1 MRKKALIV
9 TVISVLAVIA
19 CAVTLF
25 ACKHTEYTVT
35 FELGGGEMQVQSLTV
50 EKGEAVDL
58 SAYTPTR
65 QGYVFTGWTD
75 ENGNAVTLT
84 VVNSDVT
91 FTAGWQAAQ
100 NTVTYYVNGEEYL
113 VTSALTGETVTLASY
128 DSKEA
133 GEFFGW
139 FTDVEMTSLA
149 GTAVVVAPAGTVLY
163 GAFIDGGYFT
173 DTFDYS
179 ILSGEVRINGLKD
192 ASVESVFIPSAY
204 GNCSVRVDAE
214 SFRNITSLKT
224 VYLGETVTIDGG
236 AFAGSGVDE
245 VVCMGEN
252 YRVSNGALYYE
263 HELVFVLADTGGDYE
278 VFEGTTAI
286 RAYAFAGNKKL
297 TGVTLPASL
306 TKVENRI
313 FADCNDTLKVVLRAN
328 VNSGFFTEWNCK
340 GYTGTETYLYTFADV
355 AEENGYIYTI
365 RDGKA
370 YIFLYEGSESNIT
383 LPQTL
388 GGYPVCGVDKRAF
401 MGTGIVSVIL
411 HVGIESVG
419 IEAFANCANLIS
431 VVFEGADTEIG
442 DLSFADCVSLSSVT
456 LPSSLTVIPEGTFE
470 GCLSLAEI
478 NLPNTLQTIRSYAFM
493 YTAIKDITIPS
504 GVTTIEYGAFENTL
518 GEDPNLPITFR
529 VAAGAQFDWYGIVG
543 NDYNYTIVYI

>member
-25 ACKHTEYTVT
+25 ACKPTEYTVT

-65 QGYVFTGWTD
+65 LGYVFTGWTD
-75 ENGNAVTLT
+75 ESGNAVTLT
-84 VVNSDVT
+84 VVNSDAT

-113 VTSALTGETVTLASY
+113 ITSALTGETVTLASY

-139 FTDVEMTSLA
+139 FTDGEMTSLA

-163 GAFIDGGYFT
+163 GAFIDGSYFT

-204 GNCSVRVDAE
+204 GNYSVRVDAE
-214 SFRNITSLKT
+214 AFRNITSLKT

-313 FADCNDTLKVVLRAN
+313 FADCDDELKVVLRAN

-340 GYTGTETYLYTFADV
+340 GYTGEETYSYTFAD
-355 AEENGYIYTI
+355 AAKENGYTYTVS
-365 RDGKA
+365 DGKA
-370 YIFLYEGSESNIT
+370 YIFEYEGSGGDIVV
-383 LPQTL
+383 PRTL
-388 GGYPVCGVDKRAF
+388 GGYPVCGIGGRAF
-401 MGTGIVSVIL
+401 AGTDIKSVTVHSGIEYAANEAFASCQSLVSVEFEGEATTLGAGIFAGCSALKSVIL
-411 HVGIESVG
+411 PSALASIPSDAFTGCSSLDNIILPDTLEI
-419 IEAFANCANLIS
+419 IEA
-431 VVFEGADTEIG
+431 
-442 DLSFADCVSLSSVT
+442 
-456 LPSSLTVIPEGTFE
+456 
-470 GCLSLAEI
+470 
-478 NLPNTLQTIRSYAFM
+478 YAF
-493 YTAIKDITIPS
+493 YETAIKEITIPAS
-504 GVTTIEYGAFENTL
+504 VISIEEGAL
-518 GEDPNLPITFR
+518 GGTVPPETPVVISVYDDK
-529 VAAGAQFDWYGIVG
+529 GFDWYNIAGG
-543 NDYNYTIVYI
+543 NFELRYI

>member
-25 ACKHTEYTVT
+25 ACKPTEYTVT

-75 ENGNAVTLT
+75 ESGNAVTLT

-128 DSKEA
+128 DSEGT

-139 FTDVEMTSLA
+139 FTDGEMTSLA

-163 GAFIDGGYFT
+163 GAFMGGDYFT
-173 DTFDYS
+173 GTFDYS

-204 GNCSVRVDAE
+204 GNYSVRADAE
-214 SFRNITSLKT
+214 AFRNITSLKT
-224 VYLGETVTIDGG
+224 VYLGETVSIDGG

-263 HELVFVLADTGGDYE
+263 HELVFVLADTGGDYD

-313 FADCNDTLKVVLRAN
+313 FADCADTLKVVLRAN

-340 GYTGTETYLYTFADV
+340 GYTGEETYSYTFAVDG
-355 AEENGYIYTI
+355 EENGYTYTVS
-365 RDGKA
+365 DGKA
-370 YIFLYEGSESNIT
+370 YIFEYEGSGGDIVV
-383 LPQTL
+383 PRTL
-388 GGYPVCGVDKRAF
+388 GGYPVCGIGGRAF
-401 MGTGIVSVIL
+401 AGTDIKSVTVHSGIEYAANEAFASCQSLVSVEFEGEATTLGAGIFAGCSALKSVIL
-411 HVGIESVG
+411 PSALASIPSDAFTGCSSLDNIILPDTLEI
-419 IEAFANCANLIS
+419 IEA
-431 VVFEGADTEIG
+431 
-442 DLSFADCVSLSSVT
+442 
-456 LPSSLTVIPEGTFE
+456 
-470 GCLSLAEI
+470 
-478 NLPNTLQTIRSYAFM
+478 YAF
-493 YTAIKDITIPS
+493 YETAIKEITIPAS
-504 GVTTIEYGAFENTL
+504 VISIEEGAL
-518 GEDPNLPITFR
+518 GGTVPPETPVVISVYDDK
-529 VAAGAQFDWYGIVG
+529 GFDWYNIVG
-543 NDYNYTIVYI
+543 GNFELRYI

>member
-25 ACKHTEYTVT
+25 ACKPTEYTVT

-128 DSKEA
+128 DSEGT

-139 FTDVEMTSLA
+139 FTDGEMTSLA

-163 GAFIDGGYFT
+163 GAFIDDSYFT

-204 GNCSVRVDAE
+204 ENYSVRVDAE
-214 SFRNITSLKT
+214 AFRNITSLKT

-263 HELVFVLADTGGDYE
+263 HELVFALADTGGDYE

-306 TKVENRI
+306 TTVGRRI
-313 FADCNDTLKVVLRAN
+313 FADCNDALKVVLRAN

-340 GYTGTETYLYTFADV
+340 GYTGEETYSYTFAVDG
-355 AEENGYIYTI
+355 EENGYTYTVS
-365 RDGKA
+365 DGKA
-370 YIFLYEGSESNIT
+370 YIFKYEGSGGDIVV
-383 LPQTL
+383 PRTL
-388 GGYPVCGVDKRAF
+388 GGYPVCGIGGRAF
-401 MGTGIVSVIL
+401 AGTDITSVTVHSGIEYAANEAFASCQSLESVEFEGEATTLGAGIFAGCSALKSVIL
-411 HVGIESVG
+411 PSALASIPSDAFTGCSSLDNIILPDTLEI
-419 IEAFANCANLIS
+419 IEA
-431 VVFEGADTEIG
+431 
-442 DLSFADCVSLSSVT
+442 
-456 LPSSLTVIPEGTFE
+456 
-470 GCLSLAEI
+470 
-478 NLPNTLQTIRSYAFM
+478 YAF
-493 YTAIKDITIPS
+493 YETAIKEITIPAS
-504 GVTTIEYGAFENTL
+504 VISIEEGAL
-518 GEDPNLPITFR
+518 GGTVPPETPVVISVYDDK
-529 VAAGAQFDWYGIVG
+529 GFDWYNIVG
-543 NDYNYTIVYI
+543 GNFELRYI

>member
-9 TVISVLAVIA
+9 TVISILAVIA
-19 CAVTLF
+19 CAITLF
-25 ACKHTEYTVT
+25 ACKPTEYTVT
-35 FELGGGEMQVQSLTV
+35 FELGGGEMQVHSLTV

-75 ENGNAVTLT
+75 ESGNAVTLT

-128 DSKEA
+128 DSEET

-139 FTDVEMTSLA
+139 FTDGEMTSLA

-163 GAFIDGGYFT
+163 GAFIDGGYFSV
-173 DTFDYS
+173 TFDYS

-204 GNCSVRVDAE
+204 ENYSVRVDAE

-263 HELVFVLADTGGDYE
+263 HELVFALADTGGDYE

-306 TKVENRI
+306 TTVGRRI

-340 GYTGTETYLYTFADV
+340 GYTGTETYSYTFADV
-355 AEENGYIYTI
+355 AEENGYTYTVS
-365 RDGKA
+365 DGKA
-370 YIFLYEGSESNIT
+370 YIFEYEGSGGDIVV
-383 LPQTL
+383 PRTL
-388 GGYPVCGVDKRAF
+388 GGYPVCGIGGRAF
-401 MGTGIVSVIL
+401 SGTNITSVTVHSGIEYAANEAFASCQSLVSVEFEGEATTLGAGIFAGCSALKSVIL
-411 HVGIESVG
+411 PSALASIPSDAFTGCSSLDNIILPDTLEI
-419 IEAFANCANLIS
+419 IEA
-431 VVFEGADTEIG
+431 
-442 DLSFADCVSLSSVT
+442 
-456 LPSSLTVIPEGTFE
+456 
-470 GCLSLAEI
+470 
-478 NLPNTLQTIRSYAFM
+478 YAF
-493 YTAIKDITIPS
+493 YETAIKEITIPAS
-504 GVTTIEYGAFENTL
+504 VISIEEGAL
-518 GEDPNLPITFR
+518 GGTVPPETPVVISVYDDK
-529 VAAGAQFDWYGIVG
+529 GFDWYNIVG
-543 NDYNYTIVYI
+543 GNFELRYI

>member
-25 ACKHTEYTVT
+25 ACKPTEYTVT
-35 FELGGGEMQVQSLTV
+35 FELGGGEMQVQSLMV

-75 ENGNAVTLT
+75 ESGNAVTLT

-128 DSKEA
+128 DSEEA

-139 FTDVEMTSLA
+139 FTDGEMTSLA

-163 GAFIDGGYFT
+163 GAFIDGDYFT

-204 GNCSVRVDAE
+204 ENYSVRVDAE

-236 AFAGSGVDE
+236 AFAGAGVDE

-306 TKVENRI
+306 TTVGRRI
-313 FADCNDTLKVVLRAN
+313 FADCDDALKVVLRAN

-340 GYTGTETYLYTFADV
+340 GYTGEETYSYTFAVDG
-355 AEENGYIYTI
+355 EENGYTYTVS
-365 RDGKA
+365 DGKA
-370 YIFLYEGSESNIT
+370 YIFEYEGSGGDIVV
-383 LPQTL
+383 PRTL
-388 GGYPVCGVDKRAF
+388 GGYSVCGIGGRAF
-401 MGTGIVSVIL
+401 SGTNITSVTVHSGIEYAANEAFAFCQSLVSVEFEGEATTLGAGIFAGCSALKSVIL
-411 HVGIESVG
+411 PSALASIPSDAFTGCSSLDNIILPDTLEI
-419 IEAFANCANLIS
+419 IEA
-431 VVFEGADTEIG
+431 
-442 DLSFADCVSLSSVT
+442 
-456 LPSSLTVIPEGTFE
+456 
-470 GCLSLAEI
+470 
-478 NLPNTLQTIRSYAFM
+478 YAFHE
-493 YTAIKDITIPS
+493 TAIKEITIPAS
-504 GVTTIEYGAFENTL
+504 VISIEEGAL
-518 GEDPNLPITFR
+518 GGTVPPETPVVISVYDDK
-529 VAAGAQFDWYGIVG
+529 GFDWYNVVG
-543 NDYNYTIVYI
+543 GNFELRYI

>member
-25 ACKHTEYTVT
+25 ACKPTEYTVT
-35 FELGGGEMQVQSLTV
+35 FELGGGEMQVQSLMV

-75 ENGNAVTLT
+75 ESGNAVTLT

-128 DSKEA
+128 DSEEA

-139 FTDVEMTSLA
+139 FTDGEMTSLA

-204 GNCSVRVDAE
+204 GNYSVRVDAE

-306 TKVENRI
+306 TTVGRRI

-328 VNSGFFTEWNCK
+328 VNSGFFPEWNCK
-340 GYTGTETYLYTFADV
+340 GYTGTETYSYTFADV
-355 AEENGYIYTI
+355 AEENGYTYTVS
-365 RDGKA
+365 DGKA
-370 YIFLYEGSESNIT
+370 YIFEYEGSGSDIVV
-383 LPQTL
+383 PRTL
-388 GGYPVCGVDKRAF
+388 GGYPVCGIGGRAF
-401 MGTGIVSVIL
+401 FGTNIKSVIVHSGIEYAANEAFAFCQSLVSVEFEGEATTLGAGIFAGCSALKSVIL
-411 HVGIESVG
+411 PSALASIPSDAFTGCSSLDNIILPDTLEI
-419 IEAFANCANLIS
+419 IEA
-431 VVFEGADTEIG
+431 
-442 DLSFADCVSLSSVT
+442 
-456 LPSSLTVIPEGTFE
+456 
-470 GCLSLAEI
+470 
-478 NLPNTLQTIRSYAFM
+478 YAF
-493 YTAIKDITIPS
+493 YETAIKEITIPAS
-504 GVTTIEYGAFENTL
+504 VISIEEGAL
-518 GEDPNLPITFR
+518 GGTVPPETPVVISVYDDK
-529 VAAGAQFDWYGIVG
+529 GFDWYNVVG
-543 NDYNYTIVYI
+543 GNFELRYI

>member
-25 ACKHTEYTVT
+25 ACKPTEYTVT

-128 DSKEA
+128 DSEGT

-139 FTDVEMTSLA
+139 FTDGEMTSLA

-163 GAFIDGGYFT
+163 GAFIDDSYFT

-204 GNCSVRVDAE
+204 ENYSVRVDAE
-214 SFRNITSLKT
+214 AFRNITSLKT

-297 TGVTLPASL
+297 AGVTLPASL

-313 FADCNDTLKVVLRAN
+313 FADCDDELKVVLRAN

-340 GYTGTETYLYTFADV
+340 GYTGEETYSYTFADV
-355 AEENGYIYTI
+355 AEENGYIYTVS
-365 RDGKA
+365 DGKA
-370 YIFLYEGSESNIT
+370 YIFEYEGSGGDIVVPRT
-383 LPQTL
+383 LR
-388 GGYPVCGVDKRAF
+388 GYPVCGIGGRAF
-401 MGTGIVSVIL
+401 AGTDITSVTVHSGIEYAANEAFASCQSLVSVEFEGEATTLGAGIFAGCSALKSVIL
-411 HVGIESVG
+411 PSALASIPSDAFTGCSSLDNIILPDTLEI
-419 IEAFANCANLIS
+419 IEA
-431 VVFEGADTEIG
+431 
-442 DLSFADCVSLSSVT
+442 
-456 LPSSLTVIPEGTFE
+456 
-470 GCLSLAEI
+470 
-478 NLPNTLQTIRSYAFM
+478 YAF
-493 YTAIKDITIPS
+493 YETAIKEITIPAS
-504 GVTTIEYGAFENTL
+504 VISIEEGAL
-518 GEDPNLPITFR
+518 GGTVPPETPVVISVYDDK
-529 VAAGAQFDWYGIVG
+529 GFDWYNIVG
-543 NDYNYTIVYI
+543 GNFELRYI

>member
-25 ACKHTEYTVT
+25 ACKPTEYTVT
-35 FELGGGEMQVQSLTV
+35 LELGGGEMQVQSLTV

-75 ENGNAVTLT
+75 ESGNAVTLT

-128 DSKEA
+128 DSEET

-139 FTDVEMTSLA
+139 FTDGEMTSLA

-163 GAFIDGGYFT
+163 GAFIDDSYFT
-173 DTFDYS
+173 YTFDYS

-204 GNCSVRVDAE
+204 ENYSVRVDAE
-214 SFRNITSLKT
+214 AFRNITSLKT

-313 FADCNDTLKVVLRAN
+313 FADCADTLKVVLRAN

-340 GYTGTETYLYTFADV
+340 GYTGEETYSYTFAVDG
-355 AEENGYIYTI
+355 EENGYTYTVSN
-365 RDGKA
+365 GKA
-370 YIFLYEGSESNIT
+370 YIFEYEGSGGDIVV
-383 LPQTL
+383 PRTL
-388 GGYPVCGVDKRAF
+388 GGYPVCGIGGRAF
-401 MGTGIVSVIL
+401 AGTDIKSVTVHSGIEYAANEAFASCQSLVSVEFEGEATTLGAGIFAGCSALKSVIL
-411 HVGIESVG
+411 PSALASIPSDAFTGCSSLDNIILPDTLEI
-419 IEAFANCANLIS
+419 IEA
-431 VVFEGADTEIG
+431 
-442 DLSFADCVSLSSVT
+442 
-456 LPSSLTVIPEGTFE
+456 
-470 GCLSLAEI
+470 
-478 NLPNTLQTIRSYAFM
+478 YAF
-493 YTAIKDITIPS
+493 YETAIKEITIPAS
-504 GVTTIEYGAFENTL
+504 VISIEEGAL
-518 GEDPNLPITFR
+518 GGTVPPETPVVISVYDDK
-529 VAAGAQFDWYGIVG
+529 GFDWYNIVG
-543 NDYNYTIVYI
+543 GNFELRYI

>member
-25 ACKHTEYTVT
+25 ACKPTEYTVT
-35 FELGGGEMQVQSLTV
+35 LELGGGEMQVQSLTV

-84 VVNSDVT
+84 VINSDVT

-128 DSKEA
+128 DSEEA

-139 FTDVEMTSLA
+139 FTDGEMTSLA

-173 DTFDYS
+173 YTFDYS

-204 GNCSVRVDAE
+204 ENYSVRVDAE
-214 SFRNITSLKT
+214 AFRNITSLKT
-224 VYLGETVTIDGG
+224 VYLGETVAIDGG

-263 HELVFVLADTGGDYE
+263 HELVFALADTGGDYE

-306 TKVENRI
+306 TTVGRRI

-340 GYTGTETYLYTFADV
+340 GYTGTETYSYTFADA
-355 AEENGYIYTI
+355 AEENGYTYTVS
-365 RDGKA
+365 DGKA
-370 YIFLYEGSESNIT
+370 YIIEYKGSGGDIVV
-383 LPQTL
+383 PRTL
-388 GGYPVCGVDKRAF
+388 GGYPVCGIGGRAF
-401 MGTGIVSVIL
+401 YGTNITSVTVHRGIEYAANEAFAFCQSLVSVEFEGEATTLGAGIFAGCSALKSVIL
-411 HVGIESVG
+411 PSALASIPSDAFTGCSSLDNIILPDTLEI
-419 IEAFANCANLIS
+419 IEA
-431 VVFEGADTEIG
+431 
-442 DLSFADCVSLSSVT
+442 
-456 LPSSLTVIPEGTFE
+456 
-470 GCLSLAEI
+470 
-478 NLPNTLQTIRSYAFM
+478 YAF
-493 YTAIKDITIPS
+493 YETAIKEITIPAS
-504 GVTTIEYGAFENTL
+504 VISIEEGAL
-518 GEDPNLPITFR
+518 GGTVPPETPVVISVYDDK
-529 VAAGAQFDWYGIVG
+529 GFDWYNVVG
-543 NDYNYTIVYI
+543 GNFELRYI

>member
-25 ACKHTEYTVT
+25 ACKPTEYTVT
-35 FELGGGEMQVQSLTV
+35 FELGGGEMQVQSLMV

-75 ENGNAVTLT
+75 ESGNAVTLT

-128 DSKEA
+128 DSEDT

-139 FTDVEMTSLA
+139 FTDGEMTSLA

-204 GNCSVRVDAE
+204 ENYSVRVDAE

-313 FADCNDTLKVVLRAN
+313 FADCADTLKVVLRAN

-340 GYTGTETYLYTFADV
+340 GYTGEETYSYTFAVDG
-355 AEENGYIYTI
+355 EENGYTYTVSN
-365 RDGKA
+365 GKA
-370 YIFLYEGSESNIT
+370 YIFEYKGSGGDIVA
-383 LPQTL
+383 PRTL
-388 GGYPVCGVDKRAF
+388 GGYPVCGIGGRAF
-401 MGTGIVSVIL
+401 AGTDITSVTVHSGIEYAANEAFASCQSLESVEFEGEATTLGAGIFAGCSALKSVIL
-411 HVGIESVG
+411 PSALASIPSDAFTGCSSLDNIILPDTLEI
-419 IEAFANCANLIS
+419 IEA
-431 VVFEGADTEIG
+431 
-442 DLSFADCVSLSSVT
+442 
-456 LPSSLTVIPEGTFE
+456 
-470 GCLSLAEI
+470 
-478 NLPNTLQTIRSYAFM
+478 YAFHE
-493 YTAIKDITIPS
+493 TAIKEITIPAS
-504 GVTTIEYGAFENTL
+504 VISIEEGAL
-518 GEDPNLPITFR
+518 GGTVPPETPVVISVYDDK
-529 VAAGAQFDWYGIVG
+529 GFDWYNIVG
-543 NDYNYTIVYI
+543 GNFELRYI

>member
-25 ACKHTEYTVT
+25 ACKPTEYTVT

-58 SAYTPTR
+58 SAHTPTR

-128 DSKEA
+128 DLEEA

-139 FTDVEMTSLA
+139 FTDGEMTSLA

-173 DTFDYS
+173 YTFDYS

-204 GNCSVRVDAE
+204 GNYSVRVDAE
-214 SFRNITSLKT
+214 AFRNITSLKT

-236 AFAGSGVDE
+236 AFAGSGVDD

-263 HELVFVLADTGGDYE
+263 HELVFALADTGGDYE

-286 RAYAFAGNKKL
+286 RAYAFAGSKKL

-313 FADCNDTLKVVLRAN
+313 FADCADTLKVVLRAN
-328 VNSGFFTEWNCK
+328 VNSGFFPKWNCK
-340 GYTGTETYLYTFADV
+340 GYTGTETYLYTFAVDG
-355 AEENGYIYTI
+355 EENGYTYTVS
-365 RDGKA
+365 DGKA
-370 YIFLYEGSESNIT
+370 YIFEYEGSGGDIVV
-383 LPQTL
+383 PRTL
-388 GGYPVCGVDKRAF
+388 GGYPVCGIGGRAF
-401 MGTGIVSVIL
+401 AWTNIKSVTVHSGIEYAANEAFAFCQSLVSVEFEGEATTLGAGIFAGCSALKSVIL
-411 HVGIESVG
+411 PSALASIPSDAFTGCSSLDNIILPDTLEI
-419 IEAFANCANLIS
+419 IEA
-431 VVFEGADTEIG
+431 
-442 DLSFADCVSLSSVT
+442 
-456 LPSSLTVIPEGTFE
+456 
-470 GCLSLAEI
+470 
-478 NLPNTLQTIRSYAFM
+478 YAF
-493 YTAIKDITIPS
+493 YETAIKEITIPAS
-504 GVTTIEYGAFENTL
+504 VISIEEGAL
-518 GEDPNLPITFR
+518 GGTVPPETPVVISVYDDK
-529 VAAGAQFDWYGIVG
+529 GFDWYNIAGG
-543 NDYNYTIVYI
+543 NFELRYI

>member
-25 ACKHTEYTVT
+25 ACKPTEYTVT
-35 FELGGGEMQVQSLTV
+35 FELGGGEMQVQSLMV

-75 ENGNAVTLT
+75 ESGNAVTLT

-113 VTSALTGETVTLASY
+113 VISALTGETVTLASY
-128 DSKEA
+128 DSEDT

-139 FTDVEMTSLA
+139 FTDGEMTSLA

-173 DTFDYS
+173 ETFDYS
-179 ILSGEVRINGLKD
+179 ILSGEMRINGLKD

-204 GNCSVRVDAE
+204 ENYSVRVDAE
-214 SFRNITSLKT
+214 AFRNITSLKT

-263 HELVFVLADTGGDYE
+263 HELVFALADTGGDYE

-313 FADCNDTLKVVLRAN
+313 FADCDDELKVVLRAN

-340 GYTGTETYLYTFADV
+340 GYTGAETYSYTFAVDGK
-355 AEENGYIYTI
+355 ENGYTYTVSN
-365 RDGKA
+365 GKA
-370 YIFLYEGSESNIT
+370 YIFEYEGSGGDIVV
-383 LPQTL
+383 PRTL
-388 GGYPVCGVDKRAF
+388 GGYSVCGIGGRAF
-401 MGTGIVSVIL
+401 AGTDITSVTV
-411 HVGIESVG
+411 HSGIEYAAN
-419 IEAFANCANLIS
+419 EAFASCQSLVS
-431 VVFEGADTEIG
+431 VEFEGEATTLGAGI
-442 DLSFADCVSLSSVT
+442 FAGCSALKNVI
-456 LPSSLTVIPEGTFE
+456 LPSALASIPSDAFTGCSSLDNIILPDT
-470 GCLSLAEI
+470 LEI
-478 NLPNTLQTIRSYAFM
+478 IEAYAF
-493 YTAIKDITIPS
+493 YETAIKEITIPAS
-504 GVTTIEYGAFENTL
+504 VISIEEGAL
-518 GEDPNLPITFR
+518 GGTVPPETPVVISVYDDK
-529 VAAGAQFDWYGIVG
+529 GFDWYNIVG
-543 NDYNYTIVYI
+543 GNFELRYI

>member
-25 ACKHTEYTVT
+25 ACKPTEYTVT

-65 QGYVFTGWTD
+65 LGYVFTGWTD
-75 ENGNAVTLT
+75 ESGNAVTLT

-128 DSKEA
+128 DSEDT

-139 FTDVEMTSLA
+139 FTDGEMTSLA

-163 GAFIDGGYFT
+163 GAFIDDGYFT
-173 DTFDYS
+173 YTFDYS

-192 ASVESVFIPSAY
+192 ASVESGFIPSAY
-204 GNCSVRVDAE
+204 GNYSVRVDAE
-214 SFRNITSLKT
+214 AFRNITSLKT

-313 FADCNDTLKVVLRAN
+313 FADCDDELKVVLRAN

-340 GYTGTETYLYTFADV
+340 GYTGEETYSYTFADV
-355 AEENGYIYTI
+355 AKENGYTYTVS
-365 RDGKA
+365 DGKA
-370 YIFLYEGSESNIT
+370 YIFEYEGSGGDIVV
-383 LPQTL
+383 PRTL
-388 GGYPVCGVDKRAF
+388 GGYPVCGIGGRAF
-401 MGTGIVSVIL
+401 SGTNITSVTVHSGIEYAANEAFASCQSLVSVEFEGEATTLGAGIFADCFALKSVIL
-411 HVGIESVG
+411 PSALASIPSDAFTGCSSLDNIILPDTLEI
-419 IEAFANCANLIS
+419 IEA
-431 VVFEGADTEIG
+431 
-442 DLSFADCVSLSSVT
+442 
-456 LPSSLTVIPEGTFE
+456 
-470 GCLSLAEI
+470 
-478 NLPNTLQTIRSYAFM
+478 YAFHK
-493 YTAIKDITIPS
+493 TAIKEITIPAS
-504 GVTTIEYGAFENTL
+504 VISIEEGAL
-518 GEDPNLPITFR
+518 GGTVPPETPVVISVYDDK
-529 VAAGAQFDWYGIVG
+529 GFDWYNIVG
-543 NDYNYTIVYI
+543 GNFQLRYI

>member
-25 ACKHTEYTVT
+25 ACKPTEYTVT

-58 SAYTPTR
+58 SAYIPTR

-75 ENGNAVTLT
+75 ESGNAVTLT

-128 DSKEA
+128 DSEDT

-139 FTDVEMTSLA
+139 FTDREMTSLA

-163 GAFIDGGYFT
+163 GVFIDGGYFT

-204 GNCSVRVDAE
+204 GNYSVRVDTEA
-214 SFRNITSLKT
+214 FRNITSLKT

-313 FADCNDTLKVVLRAN
+313 FADCADALKVVLRAN

-340 GYTGTETYLYTFADV
+340 GYTGEETYSYTFADV
-355 AEENGYIYTI
+355 AEENGYTYTVS
-365 RDGKA
+365 DGKA
-370 YIFLYEGSESNIT
+370 YIFEYEGSGGDIVV
-383 LPQTL
+383 PRTL
-388 GGYPVCGVDKRAF
+388 GGYSVCGIGGRAF
-401 MGTGIVSVIL
+401 SGTNITSVTVHSGIEYAANEAFAFCQSLVSVEFEGEATTLGAGIFAGCSALKSVIL
-411 HVGIESVG
+411 PSALASIPSDAFTGCSSLDNIILPDTLEI
-419 IEAFANCANLIS
+419 IEA
-431 VVFEGADTEIG
+431 
-442 DLSFADCVSLSSVT
+442 
-456 LPSSLTVIPEGTFE
+456 
-470 GCLSLAEI
+470 
-478 NLPNTLQTIRSYAFM
+478 YAF
-493 YTAIKDITIPS
+493 YETAIKEITIPAS
-504 GVTTIEYGAFENTL
+504 VISIEEEAL
-518 GEDPNLPITFR
+518 GGTVPPETPVVISVYDDK
-529 VAAGAQFDWYGIVG
+529 GFDWYNIVG
-543 NDYNYTIVYI
+543 GNFELRYI

>member
-25 ACKHTEYTVT
+25 ACKPKEYTVT

-65 QGYVFTGWTD
+65 LGYVFTGWTD

-113 VTSALTGETVTLASY
+113 VTSALTGETVALASY
-128 DSKEA
+128 DSEEA

-139 FTDVEMTSLA
+139 FTDGEMTLLA
-149 GTAVVVAPAGTVLY
+149 GTAVVVAPAGTILY
-163 GAFIDGGYFT
+163 GAFIGGGYFT

-204 GNCSVRVDAE
+204 GNYSVRVDAE
-214 SFRNITSLKT
+214 AFRNITSLKT

-313 FADCNDTLKVVLRAN
+313 FADCADALKVVLRAN

-340 GYTGTETYLYTFADV
+340 GYTGEETYSYTFAVDG
-355 AEENGYIYTI
+355 EENGYTYTVS
-365 RDGKA
+365 DGKA
-370 YIFLYEGSESNIT
+370 YIFEYEGSGGDIVV
-383 LPQTL
+383 PRTL
-388 GGYPVCGVDKRAF
+388 GGYPVCGIGGRAF
-401 MGTGIVSVIL
+401 AGTDIKSVTVHSGIEYAANEAFASCQSLVSVEFEGEATTLGAGIFAGCSALKSVIL
-411 HVGIESVG
+411 PSALASIPSDAFTGCSSLDNIILPDMLEI
-419 IEAFANCANLIS
+419 IEA
-431 VVFEGADTEIG
+431 
-442 DLSFADCVSLSSVT
+442 
-456 LPSSLTVIPEGTFE
+456 
-470 GCLSLAEI
+470 
-478 NLPNTLQTIRSYAFM
+478 YAF
-493 YTAIKDITIPS
+493 YETAIKEITIPAS
-504 GVTTIEYGAFENTL
+504 VISIEEGAL
-518 GEDPNLPITFR
+518 GGTVPPETPVVISVYDDK
-529 VAAGAQFDWYGIVG
+529 GFDWYNIVG
-543 NDYNYTIVYI
+543 GNFELRYI

>member
-9 TVISVLAVIA
+9 TVISILAVIA
-19 CAVTLF
+19 CAITLF
-25 ACKHTEYTVT
+25 ACKPTEYTVT

-75 ENGNAVTLT
+75 ESGNAVTLT
-84 VVNSDVT
+84 VVNSNVT

-128 DSKEA
+128 DSEEP

-139 FTDVEMTSLA
+139 FTDGEMTSLA

-163 GAFIDGGYFT
+163 GAFIDGGYFSV
-173 DTFDYS
+173 TFDYS

-204 GNCSVRVDAE
+204 GNYSVRVDTEA
-214 SFRNITSLKT
+214 FRNITSLKT

-306 TKVENRI
+306 TTVGRRI

-340 GYTGTETYLYTFADV
+340 GYTGEETYSYTFAVDGK
-355 AEENGYIYTI
+355 ENGYTYTVSN
-365 RDGKA
+365 GKA
-370 YIFLYEGSESNIT
+370 YIFEYEGSGGDIVV
-383 LPQTL
+383 PRTL
-388 GGYPVCGVDKRAF
+388 GGYPVCGIGGRAF
-401 MGTGIVSVIL
+401 SGTNITSVTVHSGIEYAANEAFASCQSLESVEFEGEATTLGAGIFAGCSALKSVIL
-411 HVGIESVG
+411 PSALASIPSDAFTGCSSLDNIILPDTLEI
-419 IEAFANCANLIS
+419 IEA
-431 VVFEGADTEIG
+431 
-442 DLSFADCVSLSSVT
+442 
-456 LPSSLTVIPEGTFE
+456 
-470 GCLSLAEI
+470 
-478 NLPNTLQTIRSYAFM
+478 YAF
-493 YTAIKDITIPS
+493 YETAIKEITIPAS
-504 GVTTIEYGAFENTL
+504 VISIEEGAL
-518 GEDPNLPITFR
+518 GGTVPPETPVVISVYDDK
-529 VAAGAQFDWYGIVG
+529 GFDWYNIVG
-543 NDYNYTIVYI
+543 GNFELRYI

>member
-9 TVISVLAVIA
+9 TVISLLAVIA

-25 ACKHTEYTVT
+25 ACKPKEYTVT

-113 VTSALTGETVTLASY
+113 VTSALTGKTVTLASY

-139 FTDVEMTSLA
+139 FTDGEMTSLA

-173 DTFDYS
+173 GTFDYS

-204 GNCSVRVDAE
+204 ENYSVRVDAE
-214 SFRNITSLKT
+214 AFRNIASLKT

-313 FADCNDTLKVVLRAN
+313 FADCADALKVVLRAN

-340 GYTGTETYLYTFADV
+340 GYTGEETYSYTFAVDG
-355 AEENGYIYTI
+355 EENGYTYTVS
-365 RDGKA
+365 DGKA
-370 YIFLYEGSESNIT
+370 YIFEYEGSGGDIVV
-383 LPQTL
+383 PRTL
-388 GGYPVCGVDKRAF
+388 GGYPVCGIGGRAF
-401 MGTGIVSVIL
+401 AGTNIKSVTVHSRIEYAANEAFASCQSLVSVEFEGEATTLGAGIFAGCSALKSVIL
-411 HVGIESVG
+411 PSALTSIPSDAFTGCSSLDNIILPDTLEI
-419 IEAFANCANLIS
+419 IEA
-431 VVFEGADTEIG
+431 
-442 DLSFADCVSLSSVT
+442 
-456 LPSSLTVIPEGTFE
+456 
-470 GCLSLAEI
+470 
-478 NLPNTLQTIRSYAFM
+478 YAF
-493 YTAIKDITIPS
+493 YETAIKEITIPAS
-504 GVTTIEYGAFENTL
+504 VISIEEGAL
-518 GEDPNLPITFR
+518 GGTVPPETPVVISVYDDK
-529 VAAGAQFDWYGIVG
+529 GFDWYNIVG
-543 NDYNYTIVYI
+543 GNFELRYI

>member
-25 ACKHTEYTVT
+25 ACKPTEYTVT

-75 ENGNAVTLT
+75 ESGNAVTLT

-128 DSKEA
+128 DSEET

-139 FTDVEMTSLA
+139 FTDGEMTSLA

-163 GAFIDGGYFT
+163 GAFIDGSYFT

-204 GNCSVRVDAE
+204 GNYSVRVDAE
-214 SFRNITSLKT
+214 AFRNITSLKT

-297 TGVTLPASL
+297 TGVTLPASP

-313 FADCNDTLKVVLRAN
+313 FADCDDELKVVLRAN

-340 GYTGTETYLYTFADV
+340 GYTGTETYLYTFADA
-355 AEENGYIYTI
+355 AEENGYTYTVS
-365 RDGKA
+365 DGKA
-370 YIFLYEGSESNIT
+370 YIFEYEGSGSDIVV
-383 LPQTL
+383 PRTL
-388 GGYPVCGVDKRAF
+388 GGYPVCGIGGRAF
-401 MGTGIVSVIL
+401 SGTNITSVTVHSGIEYAANEAFAFCQSLVSVEFEGEATTLGAGIFAGCSALKSVIL
-411 HVGIESVG
+411 PSALASIPSDAFTGCSSLDNIILPDTLEI
-419 IEAFANCANLIS
+419 IEA
-431 VVFEGADTEIG
+431 
-442 DLSFADCVSLSSVT
+442 
-456 LPSSLTVIPEGTFE
+456 
-470 GCLSLAEI
+470 
-478 NLPNTLQTIRSYAFM
+478 YAFHE
-493 YTAIKDITIPS
+493 TAIKEITIPAS
-504 GVTTIEYGAFENTL
+504 VISIEEGAL
-518 GEDPNLPITFR
+518 GGTVPPETPVVISVYDDK
-529 VAAGAQFDWYGIVG
+529 GFDWYNVVG
-543 NDYNYTIVYI
+543 GNFELRYI

>member
-25 ACKHTEYTVT
+25 ACKPTEYTVT

-65 QGYVFTGWTD
+65 LGYVFTGWTD

-100 NTVTYYVNGEEYL
+100 NTVTYYVNGEKYL

-128 DSKEA
+128 DSEEA

-139 FTDVEMTSLA
+139 FTDGEMTSLA

-163 GAFIDGGYFT
+163 GAFICGDYFT
-173 DTFDYS
+173 YTFDYS

-204 GNCSVRVDAE
+204 GNYSVRVDAE
-214 SFRNITSLKT
+214 AFRNITSLKT

-263 HELVFVLADTGGDYE
+263 HELVFALADTGGDYE

-313 FADCNDTLKVVLRAN
+313 FADCDDELKVVLRAN

-340 GYTGTETYLYTFADV
+340 GYTGEETYSYTFADV
-355 AEENGYIYTI
+355 AEENGYTYTVS
-365 RDGKA
+365 DGKA
-370 YIFLYEGSESNIT
+370 YIFEYEGSGGDIVV
-383 LPQTL
+383 PRTL
-388 GGYPVCGVDKRAF
+388 GGYPVCGIGGRAF
-401 MGTGIVSVIL
+401 AGTDIKSVTVHSGIEYAANEAFASCQSLVSVEFEGEATTLGAGIFAGCSALKSVIL
-411 HVGIESVG
+411 PSALASIPSDAFTGCSSLNNIILPDTLEI
-419 IEAFANCANLIS
+419 IEA
-431 VVFEGADTEIG
+431 
-442 DLSFADCVSLSSVT
+442 
-456 LPSSLTVIPEGTFE
+456 
-470 GCLSLAEI
+470 
-478 NLPNTLQTIRSYAFM
+478 YAF
-493 YTAIKDITIPS
+493 YETAIKEITIPAS
-504 GVTTIEYGAFENTL
+504 VISIEEGAL
-518 GEDPNLPITFR
+518 GGTVPPETPVVISVYDDK
-529 VAAGAQFDWYGIVG
+529 GFDWYNIVG
-543 NDYNYTIVYI
+543 GNFELRYI

>member
-25 ACKHTEYTVT
+25 ACKPTEYTVT

-128 DSKEA
+128 DSEET

-139 FTDVEMTSLA
+139 FTDGEMTSLA

-163 GAFIDGGYFT
+163 GAFIDGDYFT

-204 GNCSVRVDAE
+204 ENYSVRVDAE
-214 SFRNITSLKT
+214 SFRNIASLTT

-306 TKVENRI
+306 TTVGRRI

-328 VNSGFFTEWNCK
+328 VNSGFLPEWNCK

-355 AEENGYIYTI
+355 AEENGYTYTVS
-365 RDGKA
+365 DGKA
-370 YIFLYEGSESNIT
+370 YIFEYEGSGSDIVV
-383 LPQTL
+383 PRTL
-388 GGYPVCGVDKRAF
+388 GGYPVCGIGGRAF
-401 MGTGIVSVIL
+401 FGTNIKSVIVHSGIEYAANEAFAFCQSLVSVEFEGETTTLGAGIFAGCSALKSVIL
-411 HVGIESVG
+411 PSALASIPSDAFTGCSSLDNIILPDTLEI
-419 IEAFANCANLIS
+419 IEA
-431 VVFEGADTEIG
+431 
-442 DLSFADCVSLSSVT
+442 
-456 LPSSLTVIPEGTFE
+456 
-470 GCLSLAEI
+470 
-478 NLPNTLQTIRSYAFM
+478 YAF
-493 YTAIKDITIPS
+493 YETAIKEITIPAS
-504 GVTTIEYGAFENTL
+504 VISIEEGAL
-518 GEDPNLPITFR
+518 GGTVPPETPVVISVYDDK
-529 VAAGAQFDWYGIVG
+529 GFDWYNIVG
-543 NDYNYTIVYI
+543 GNFELRYI

>member
-25 ACKHTEYTVT
+25 ACKPTEYTVT

-75 ENGNAVTLT
+75 ESGNAVTLT

-128 DSKEA
+128 DSEET

-139 FTDVEMTSLA
+139 FTDGEMTSLA

-179 ILSGEVRINGLKD
+179 ILSGEVRINRLKD

-204 GNCSVRVDAE
+204 GNYSVRVDAE
-214 SFRNITSLKT
+214 AFRNITSLKT

-313 FADCNDTLKVVLRAN
+313 FADCTDALKVVLRAN

-340 GYTGTETYLYTFADV
+340 GYTGTETYSYTFAD
-355 AEENGYIYTI
+355 AAKENGYTYTVS
-365 RDGKA
+365 DGKA
-370 YIFLYEGSESNIT
+370 YIFEYEGSGGDIVV
-383 LPQTL
+383 PRTL
-388 GGYPVCGVDKRAF
+388 GGYPVCGIGGRAF
-401 MGTGIVSVIL
+401 AGTDIKSVTVHSGIEYAANEAFASCQSLVSVEFEGEATTLGAGIFAGCSALKSVIL
-411 HVGIESVG
+411 PSALASIPSDAFTGCSSLDNIILPDALEI
-419 IEAFANCANLIS
+419 IEA
-431 VVFEGADTEIG
+431 
-442 DLSFADCVSLSSVT
+442 
-456 LPSSLTVIPEGTFE
+456 
-470 GCLSLAEI
+470 
-478 NLPNTLQTIRSYAFM
+478 YAF
-493 YTAIKDITIPS
+493 YETAIKEITIPAS
-504 GVTTIEYGAFENTL
+504 VISIEEGAL
-518 GEDPNLPITFR
+518 GGTVPPETPVVISVYDDK
-529 VAAGAQFDWYGIVG
+529 GFDWYNIVG
-543 NDYNYTIVYI
+543 GNFELRYI

>member
-25 ACKHTEYTVT
+25 ACKPTEYTVT
-35 FELGGGEMQVQSLTV
+35 FELGGGEMQVHSLTV

-75 ENGNAVTLT
+75 ESGNAVTLT

-128 DSKEA
+128 DSEET

-139 FTDVEMTSLA
+139 FTDGEMTSLA

-163 GAFIDGGYFT
+163 GAFIDGGYFSV
-173 DTFDYS
+173 TFDYS

-204 GNCSVRVDAE
+204 GNHSVRVDAE
-214 SFRNITSLKT
+214 AFRNITSLKT

-313 FADCNDTLKVVLRAN
+313 FADCDDELKVVLRAN

-340 GYTGTETYLYTFADV
+340 GYTGEETYSYTFADV
-355 AEENGYIYTI
+355 AEENGYTYTVS
-365 RDGKA
+365 DGKA
-370 YIFLYEGSESNIT
+370 YIFEYEGSGGDIVV
-383 LPQTL
+383 PRTL
-388 GGYPVCGVDKRAF
+388 GGYPVCGIGGRAF
-401 MGTGIVSVIL
+401 YGTNITSVTVHSGIEYAANEAFASCQSLVSVEFEGEATTLGAGIFAGCSALKSVIL
-411 HVGIESVG
+411 PSALASIPSDAFTGCSSLDNIILPDTLEI
-419 IEAFANCANLIS
+419 IEA
-431 VVFEGADTEIG
+431 
-442 DLSFADCVSLSSVT
+442 
-456 LPSSLTVIPEGTFE
+456 
-470 GCLSLAEI
+470 
-478 NLPNTLQTIRSYAFM
+478 YAF
-493 YTAIKDITIPS
+493 YETAIKEITIPAS
-504 GVTTIEYGAFENTL
+504 VISIEEGAL
-518 GEDPNLPITFR
+518 GGTVPPETPVVISVYDDK
-529 VAAGAQFDWYGIVG
+529 GFDWYNIVG
-543 NDYNYTIVYI
+543 GNFELRYI

>member
-25 ACKHTEYTVT
+25 ACKPTEYTVT

-75 ENGNAVTLT
+75 ESGNAVTLT

-128 DSKEA
+128 DSEEA

-139 FTDVEMTSLA
+139 FTDGEMTSLA

-173 DTFDYS
+173 YTFDYS

-204 GNCSVRVDAE
+204 ENYSVRVDAE
-214 SFRNITSLKT
+214 AFRNITSLKT
-224 VYLGETVTIDGG
+224 VYLGETVAIDGG

-263 HELVFVLADTGGDYE
+263 HELVFALADTGGDYE

-306 TKVENRI
+306 TTVGRRI

-340 GYTGTETYLYTFADV
+340 GYTGTETYSYTFADA
-355 AEENGYIYTI
+355 AEENGYTYTVS
-365 RDGKA
+365 DGKA
-370 YIFLYEGSESNIT
+370 YIIEYKGSGGDIVV
-383 LPQTL
+383 PRTL
-388 GGYPVCGVDKRAF
+388 GGYPVCGIGGRAF
-401 MGTGIVSVIL
+401 YGTNITSVTVHRGIEYAANEAFAFCQSLVSVEFEGEATTLGAGIFAGCSALKSVIL
-411 HVGIESVG
+411 PSALTSIPSD
-419 IEAFANCANLIS
+419 AFTGC
-431 VVFEGADTEIG
+431 
-442 DLSFADCVSLSSVT
+442 
-456 LPSSLTVIPEGTFE
+456 SSLDNIILPDT
-470 GCLSLAEI
+470 LEI
-478 NLPNTLQTIRSYAFM
+478 IEEYAFHE
-493 YTAIKDITIPS
+493 TAIKEITIPAS
-504 GVTTIEYGAFENTL
+504 VISIEEGAL
-518 GEDPNLPITFR
+518 GGTVPPETPVVISVYDDK
-529 VAAGAQFDWYGIVG
+529 GFDWYNIVG
-543 NDYNYTIVYI
+543 GNFELKYI

>member
-25 ACKHTEYTVT
+25 ACKPTEYTVT

-128 DSKEA
+128 DSEDT

-139 FTDVEMTSLA
+139 FTDGEMTSLA

-163 GAFIDGGYFT
+163 GAFIDDSYFT

-204 GNCSVRVDAE
+204 GNYSVRVDAE
-214 SFRNITSLKT
+214 AFRNITSLKT

-313 FADCNDTLKVVLRAN
+313 FADCDDELKVVLRAN

-340 GYTGTETYLYTFADV
+340 GYTGEETYSYTFADDG
-355 AEENGYIYTI
+355 EENGYTYTVS
-365 RDGKA
+365 DGKA
-370 YIFLYEGSESNIT
+370 YIFEYEGSGGDIVV
-383 LPQTL
+383 PRTL
-388 GGYPVCGVDKRAF
+388 GGYPVCGIGGRAF
-401 MGTGIVSVIL
+401 FGTNIKSVTVHSGIEYAANEAFASCQSLVSVEFEGEATTLGAGIFAGCSALKSVIL
-411 HVGIESVG
+411 PSALASIPSDAFTGCSSLDNIILPDTLEI
-419 IEAFANCANLIS
+419 IEA
-431 VVFEGADTEIG
+431 
-442 DLSFADCVSLSSVT
+442 
-456 LPSSLTVIPEGTFE
+456 
-470 GCLSLAEI
+470 
-478 NLPNTLQTIRSYAFM
+478 YAF
-493 YTAIKDITIPS
+493 YETAIKEITIPAS
-504 GVTTIEYGAFENTL
+504 VISIEEGAL
-518 GEDPNLPITFR
+518 GGTVPPETPVVISVYDDK
-529 VAAGAQFDWYGIVG
+529 GFDWYNIVG
-543 NDYNYTIVYI
+543 GNFELRYI

>member
-9 TVISVLAVIA
+9 TVISILAVIA
-19 CAVTLF
+19 CAITLF
-25 ACKHTEYTVT
+25 ACKPTEYTVT

-75 ENGNAVTLT
+75 ESGNAVTLT

-128 DSKEA
+128 DSEDT

-139 FTDVEMTSLA
+139 FTDGEMTSLA

-163 GAFIDGGYFT
+163 GAFIDDSYFT
-173 DTFDYS
+173 YTFDYS

-204 GNCSVRVDAE
+204 GNYSVRVDTEA
-214 SFRNITSLKT
+214 FRNITSLKT

-306 TKVENRI
+306 TTVGRRI

-328 VNSGFFTEWNCK
+328 VNSGFLPEWNCK

-355 AEENGYIYTI
+355 AEENGYTYTVS
-365 RDGKA
+365 DGKA
-370 YIFLYEGSESNIT
+370 YIFEYEGSGSDIVV
-383 LPQTL
+383 PRTL
-388 GGYPVCGVDKRAF
+388 GGYPVCGIGGRAF
-401 MGTGIVSVIL
+401 FGTNIKSVIVHSGIEYAANEAFAFCQSLVSVEFEGEATTLGAGIFAGCSALKSVIL
-411 HVGIESVG
+411 PSALASIPSDAFTGCSSLDNIILPDTLEI
-419 IEAFANCANLIS
+419 IEA
-431 VVFEGADTEIG
+431 
-442 DLSFADCVSLSSVT
+442 
-456 LPSSLTVIPEGTFE
+456 
-470 GCLSLAEI
+470 
-478 NLPNTLQTIRSYAFM
+478 YAFHE
-493 YTAIKDITIPS
+493 TAIKEITIPAS
-504 GVTTIEYGAFENTL
+504 VISIEEGAL
-518 GEDPNLPITFR
+518 GGTVPPETPVVISVYDDK
-529 VAAGAQFDWYGIVG
+529 GFDWYNVVG
-543 NDYNYTIVYI
+543 GNFELRYI

>member
-25 ACKHTEYTVT
+25 ACKPTEYTVT
-35 FELGGGEMQVQSLTV
+35 FELGGGEMQVQSLMV

-75 ENGNAVTLT
+75 ESGNAVTLT

-128 DSKEA
+128 DSEET

-139 FTDVEMTSLA
+139 FTDGEMTSLA

-163 GAFIDGGYFT
+163 GAFIDGGYFSV
-173 DTFDYS
+173 TFDYS

-204 GNCSVRVDAE
+204 GNYSVRVDAE
-214 SFRNITSLKT
+214 AFRNITSLKT

-263 HELVFVLADTGGDYE
+263 HELVFALADTGGDYE

-313 FADCNDTLKVVLRAN
+313 FADCDDELKVVLRAN

-340 GYTGTETYLYTFADV
+340 GYTGEETYSYTFADV
-355 AEENGYIYTI
+355 AEENGYTYTVS
-365 RDGKA
+365 DGKA
-370 YIFLYEGSESNIT
+370 YIFEYEGSGGDIVV
-383 LPQTL
+383 PRTL
-388 GGYPVCGVDKRAF
+388 GGYPVCGIGGRAF
-401 MGTGIVSVIL
+401 SGTNITSVTVHSGIEYAANEAFAFCQSLVSVEFEGEATTLGAGIFAGCSALKSVIL
-411 HVGIESVG
+411 PSALASIPSDAFTGCSSLDNIILPDTLEI
-419 IEAFANCANLIS
+419 IEA
-431 VVFEGADTEIG
+431 
-442 DLSFADCVSLSSVT
+442 
-456 LPSSLTVIPEGTFE
+456 
-470 GCLSLAEI
+470 
-478 NLPNTLQTIRSYAFM
+478 YAFHE
-493 YTAIKDITIPS
+493 TAIKEITIPAS
-504 GVTTIEYGAFENTL
+504 VISIEEGAL
-518 GEDPNLPITFR
+518 GGTVPPETPVVISVYDDK
-529 VAAGAQFDWYGIVG
+529 GFDWYNVVG
-543 NDYNYTIVYI
+543 GNFELRYI

>member
-25 ACKHTEYTVT
+25 ACKPTEYTVT

-65 QGYVFTGWTD
+65 LGYVFTGWTD

-128 DSKEA
+128 DSEKA

-139 FTDVEMTSLA
+139 FTDGEMSSLA

-163 GAFIDGGYFT
+163 GTFIDGGYFT
-173 DTFDYS
+173 DMFDYS

-192 ASVESVFIPSAY
+192 ASVESVFIPSTY
-204 GNCSVRVDAE
+204 GNYSVRVGAE
-214 SFRNITSLKT
+214 AFRNITSLKT

-236 AFAGSGVDE
+236 AFAGSGVDD

-306 TKVENRI
+306 TTVGRRI

-340 GYTGTETYLYTFADV
+340 GYTGEETYSYTFAD
-355 AEENGYIYTI
+355 AAKENGYTYTVS
-365 RDGKA
+365 DGKA
-370 YIFLYEGSESNIT
+370 YIFEYEGSGGDIVV
-383 LPQTL
+383 PRTL
-388 GGYPVCGVDKRAF
+388 GGYPVCGIGGRAF
-401 MGTGIVSVIL
+401 SGTNITSVTVHSGIEYAANEAFAFCQSLVSVEFEGEATTLGAGIFAGCSALKSVIL
-411 HVGIESVG
+411 PSALASIPSDAFTGCSSLDNIILPDTLEI
-419 IEAFANCANLIS
+419 IEA
-431 VVFEGADTEIG
+431 
-442 DLSFADCVSLSSVT
+442 
-456 LPSSLTVIPEGTFE
+456 
-470 GCLSLAEI
+470 
-478 NLPNTLQTIRSYAFM
+478 YAFHE
-493 YTAIKDITIPS
+493 TAIKEITIPAS
-504 GVTTIEYGAFENTL
+504 VISIEEGAL
-518 GEDPNLPITFR
+518 GGTVPPETPVVISVYDDK
-529 VAAGAQFDWYGIVG
+529 GFDWYNIVG
-543 NDYNYTIVYI
+543 GNFELRYI

>member
-9 TVISVLAVIA
+9 TVISLLAVIA

-25 ACKHTEYTVT
+25 ACKPKEYTVT

-128 DSKEA
+128 DSEEA

-139 FTDVEMTSLA
+139 FTDGEMSSLA

-163 GAFIDGGYFT
+163 GTFIDGGYFT
-173 DTFDYS
+173 DMFDYS

-192 ASVESVFIPSAY
+192 ASVESVFIPSTY
-204 GNCSVRVDAE
+204 GNYSVRVGAE
-214 SFRNITSLKT
+214 AFRNITSLKT

-236 AFAGSGVDE
+236 AFAGSGVDD

-252 YRVSNGALYYE
+252 YRVSNGALYHE
-263 HELVFVLADTGGDYE
+263 HELVFVLADTGGDYG

-313 FADCNDTLKVVLRAN
+313 FADCADTLKVVLRAN

-340 GYTGTETYLYTFADV
+340 GYTGEETYSYTFAVDG
-355 AEENGYIYTI
+355 EENGYTYTVSN
-365 RDGKA
+365 GKA
-370 YIFLYEGSESNIT
+370 YIFEYEGSGGDIVV
-383 LPQTL
+383 PRTL
-388 GGYPVCGVDKRAF
+388 GGYPVCGIGGRAF
-401 MGTGIVSVIL
+401 AGTDIKSVTVHSGIEYAANEAFASCQSLVSVEFEGEATTLGAGIFAGCSALKSVIL
-411 HVGIESVG
+411 PSALASIPSDAFTGCSSLDNIILPDTLEI
-419 IEAFANCANLIS
+419 IEA
-431 VVFEGADTEIG
+431 
-442 DLSFADCVSLSSVT
+442 
-456 LPSSLTVIPEGTFE
+456 
-470 GCLSLAEI
+470 
-478 NLPNTLQTIRSYAFM
+478 YAF
-493 YTAIKDITIPS
+493 YETAIKEITIPAS
-504 GVTTIEYGAFENTL
+504 VISIEEGAL
-518 GEDPNLPITFR
+518 GGTVPPETPVVISVYDDK
-529 VAAGAQFDWYGIVG
+529 GFDWYNIVG
-543 NDYNYTIVYI
+543 GNFELRYI

>member
-25 ACKHTEYTVT
+25 ACKPKEYTVT

-65 QGYVFTGWTD
+65 LGYVFTGWTD

-128 DSKEA
+128 DSEEA

-139 FTDVEMTSLA
+139 FTDGEMTSLA

-179 ILSGEVRINGLKD
+179 ILSGEVRINGLKG

-204 GNCSVRVDAE
+204 GNYSVRVDAE
-214 SFRNITSLKT
+214 AFRNITSLKT

-306 TKVENRI
+306 TEVENRI
-313 FADCNDTLKVVLRAN
+313 FADCADALKVVLRAN

-340 GYTGTETYLYTFADV
+340 GYTGEETYSYTFAVDG
-355 AEENGYIYTI
+355 EENGYTYTVS
-365 RDGKA
+365 DGKA
-370 YIFLYEGSESNIT
+370 YIFEYEGSGGDIVV
-383 LPQTL
+383 PRTL
-388 GGYPVCGVDKRAF
+388 GGYPVCGIGGRAF
-401 MGTGIVSVIL
+401 AGTYITSVTVHSGIEYAANEAFASCQSLVSVEFEGEATTLGAGIFAGCSALKSVIL
-411 HVGIESVG
+411 PSALASIPSDAFTGCSSLDNIILPDTLEI
-419 IEAFANCANLIS
+419 IEA
-431 VVFEGADTEIG
+431 
-442 DLSFADCVSLSSVT
+442 
-456 LPSSLTVIPEGTFE
+456 
-470 GCLSLAEI
+470 
-478 NLPNTLQTIRSYAFM
+478 YAF
-493 YTAIKDITIPS
+493 YETAIKEITIPAS
-504 GVTTIEYGAFENTL
+504 VISIEEGAL
-518 GEDPNLPITFR
+518 GGTVPPETPVVISVYDDK
-529 VAAGAQFDWYGIVG
+529 GFDWYNIVG
-543 NDYNYTIVYI
+543 GNFELRYI

>member
-25 ACKHTEYTVT
+25 ACKPTEYTVT

-75 ENGNAVTLT
+75 ESGNAVTLT

-128 DSKEA
+128 DSEEM

-139 FTDVEMTSLA
+139 FTDGEMTSLA

-163 GAFIDGGYFT
+163 GAFIDGGYFSV
-173 DTFDYS
+173 TFDYS

-204 GNCSVRVDAE
+204 ENYSVRVDAE

-245 VVCMGEN
+245 VVWMGEN

-263 HELVFVLADTGGDYE
+263 HELVFALADTGGDYE

-306 TKVENRI
+306 TTVGRRI

-340 GYTGTETYLYTFADV
+340 GYTGEETYSYTFADV
-355 AEENGYIYTI
+355 AEENGYTYTVS
-365 RDGKA
+365 DGKA
-370 YIFLYEGSESNIT
+370 YIFEYEGSGGDIVV
-383 LPQTL
+383 PRTL
-388 GGYPVCGVDKRAF
+388 GGYPVCGIGGRAF
-401 MGTGIVSVIL
+401 SGTNITSVTVHSGIEYAANEAFASCQSLVSVEFEGEATTLGAGIFAGCSALKSVIL
-411 HVGIESVG
+411 PSALASIPSDAFTGCSSLDNIILPDTLEI
-419 IEAFANCANLIS
+419 IEA
-431 VVFEGADTEIG
+431 
-442 DLSFADCVSLSSVT
+442 
-456 LPSSLTVIPEGTFE
+456 
-470 GCLSLAEI
+470 
-478 NLPNTLQTIRSYAFM
+478 YAF
-493 YTAIKDITIPS
+493 YETAIKEITIPAS
-504 GVTTIEYGAFENTL
+504 VISIEEGAL
-518 GEDPNLPITFR
+518 GGTVPPETPVVISVYDDK
-529 VAAGAQFDWYGIVG
+529 GFDWYNIVG
-543 NDYNYTIVYI
+543 GNFELRYI

>member
-25 ACKHTEYTVT
+25 ACKPKEYTVT

-75 ENGNAVTLT
+75 ESGNAVTLT

-128 DSKEA
+128 DSEEA

-139 FTDVEMTSLA
+139 FTDGEMTSLA

-163 GAFIDGGYFT
+163 GAFIDGDYFT

-204 GNCSVRVDAE
+204 GNYSVRVDAE

-306 TKVENRI
+306 TTVGRRI
-313 FADCNDTLKVVLRAN
+313 FADCNDTLKVVLSAN
-328 VNSGFFTEWNCK
+328 INSGYSSEWNYK
-340 GYTGTETYLYTFADV
+340 GYSGEDTYLYTFAD
-355 AEENGYIYTI
+355 AAKENGYTYTVS
-365 RDGKA
+365 DGKA
-370 YIFLYEGSESNIT
+370 YIFEYEGSGGDIVV
-383 LPQTL
+383 PRTL
-388 GGYPVCGVDKRAF
+388 GGYPVCGIGGRAF
-401 MGTGIVSVIL
+401 SGTNITSVTVHSGIEYAANEAFAFCQSLVSVEFEGEATTLGAGIFAGCSALKSVIL
-411 HVGIESVG
+411 PSALASIPSDAFTGCSSLDNIILPDTLEI
-419 IEAFANCANLIS
+419 IEA
-431 VVFEGADTEIG
+431 
-442 DLSFADCVSLSSVT
+442 
-456 LPSSLTVIPEGTFE
+456 
-470 GCLSLAEI
+470 
-478 NLPNTLQTIRSYAFM
+478 YAF
-493 YTAIKDITIPS
+493 YETAIKEITIPAS
-504 GVTTIEYGAFENTL
+504 VISIEEGAL
-518 GEDPNLPITFR
+518 GGTVPPETPVVISVYDDK
-529 VAAGAQFDWYGIVG
+529 GFDWYNIVG
-543 NDYNYTIVYI
+543 GNFELRYI

>member
-25 ACKHTEYTVT
+25 ACKPKEYTVT

-50 EKGEAVDL
+50 KKGEAVDL

-128 DSKEA
+128 DSEET

-139 FTDVEMTSLA
+139 FTDGEMTSLA

-173 DTFDYS
+173 STFDYS

-204 GNCSVRVDAE
+204 GNYSVRVDAE

-306 TKVENRI
+306 TTVGRRI

-328 VNSGFFTEWNCK
+328 VNSGFLPEWNCK

-355 AEENGYIYTI
+355 AEENGYTYTVS
-365 RDGKA
+365 DGKA
-370 YIFLYEGSESNIT
+370 YIFEYEGSGSDIVV
-383 LPQTL
+383 PRTL
-388 GGYPVCGVDKRAF
+388 GGYPVCGIGGRAF
-401 MGTGIVSVIL
+401 FGTNIKSVIVHSGIEYAANEAFAFCQSLVSVEFEGETTTLGAGIFADCFALKSVIL
-411 HVGIESVG
+411 PSALASIPSDAFTGCSSLDNIILPDTLEI
-419 IEAFANCANLIS
+419 IEA
-431 VVFEGADTEIG
+431 
-442 DLSFADCVSLSSVT
+442 
-456 LPSSLTVIPEGTFE
+456 
-470 GCLSLAEI
+470 
-478 NLPNTLQTIRSYAFM
+478 YAFHK
-493 YTAIKDITIPS
+493 TAIKEITIPAS
-504 GVTTIEYGAFENTL
+504 VISIEEGALDGTVPPETPVVISVYDDK
-518 GEDPNLPITFR
+518 G
-529 VAAGAQFDWYGIVG
+529 FDWYNIVG
-543 NDYNYTIVYI
+543 GNFELRYI

>member
-9 TVISVLAVIA
+9 TVISVLVVIA

-25 ACKHTEYTVT
+25 ACKPTEYTVT

-75 ENGNAVTLT
+75 ESGNAVTLT

-128 DSKEA
+128 DSEGT

-139 FTDVEMTSLA
+139 FTDGEMTSLA

-204 GNCSVRVDAE
+204 ENYSVRVDAE

-297 TGVTLPASL
+297 TGVTMPASL
-306 TKVENRI
+306 TTVGRRI
-313 FADCNDTLKVVLRAN
+313 FADCDDTLKVVLRAN

-340 GYTGTETYLYTFADV
+340 GYTGTETYSYTFADV
-355 AEENGYIYTI
+355 AKENGYTYTVS
-365 RDGKA
+365 DGKA
-370 YIFLYEGSESNIT
+370 YIFEYEGSGGDIVV
-383 LPQTL
+383 PRTL
-388 GGYPVCGVDKRAF
+388 GGYPVCGIGGRAF
-401 MGTGIVSVIL
+401 SGTNITSVTVHSGIEYAANEAFAFCQSLVSVEFEGEATTLGAGIFAGCSALKSVIL
-411 HVGIESVG
+411 PSALASIPSDAFTGCSSLDNIILPDTLEI
-419 IEAFANCANLIS
+419 IEA
-431 VVFEGADTEIG
+431 
-442 DLSFADCVSLSSVT
+442 
-456 LPSSLTVIPEGTFE
+456 
-470 GCLSLAEI
+470 
-478 NLPNTLQTIRSYAFM
+478 YAFHE
-493 YTAIKDITIPS
+493 TAIKEITIPAS
-504 GVTTIEYGAFENTL
+504 VISIEEGAL
-518 GEDPNLPITFR
+518 GGTVPPETPVVISVYDDK
-529 VAAGAQFDWYGIVG
+529 GFDWYNIVG
-543 NDYNYTIVYI
+543 GNFELRYI

>member
-25 ACKHTEYTVT
+25 ACKPKEYTVT

-65 QGYVFTGWTD
+65 LGYVFTGWTD

-128 DSKEA
+128 DSEEA

-139 FTDVEMTSLA
+139 FTDGEMTSLA

-179 ILSGEVRINGLKD
+179 ILSGEVRINGLKG

-204 GNCSVRVDAE
+204 GNYSVRVDAE
-214 SFRNITSLKT
+214 AFRNITSLKT

-306 TKVENRI
+306 TEVENRI
-313 FADCNDTLKVVLRAN
+313 FADCADALKVVLRAN

-340 GYTGTETYLYTFADV
+340 GYTGEETYSYTFAVDG
-355 AEENGYIYTI
+355 EENGYTYTVS
-365 RDGKA
+365 DGKA
-370 YIFLYEGSESNIT
+370 YIFEYEGSGGDIVV
-383 LPQTL
+383 PRTL
-388 GGYPVCGVDKRAF
+388 GGYPVCGIGGRAF
-401 MGTGIVSVIL
+401 AGTDITSVTVHSGIEYAANEAFASCQSLVSVEFEGEATTLGAGIFAGCSALKSVIL
-411 HVGIESVG
+411 PSALASIPSD
-419 IEAFANCANLIS
+419 AFTGC
-431 VVFEGADTEIG
+431 
-442 DLSFADCVSLSSVT
+442 
-456 LPSSLTVIPEGTFE
+456 SSLDNIILPDT
-470 GCLSLAEI
+470 LEI
-478 NLPNTLQTIRSYAFM
+478 IEVYAF
-493 YTAIKDITIPS
+493 YETAIKEITIPAS
-504 GVTTIEYGAFENTL
+504 VISIEEGAL
-518 GEDPNLPITFR
+518 GGTVPPETPVVISVYDDK
-529 VAAGAQFDWYGIVG
+529 GFDWYNIVG
-543 NDYNYTIVYI
+543 GNFELRYI

>member
-25 ACKHTEYTVT
+25 ACKPTEYTVT
-35 FELGGGEMQVQSLTV
+35 FELGGGEMQVQSLMV

-75 ENGNAVTLT
+75 ESGNAVTLT

-91 FTAGWQAAQ
+91 FTAGWKAAQ

-113 VTSALTGETVTLASY
+113 VTSTLTGETVTLASY
-128 DSKEA
+128 DSEET

-139 FTDVEMTSLA
+139 FTDGEMTSLA

-163 GAFIDGGYFT
+163 GAFIDGSYFT

-204 GNCSVRVDAE
+204 GNYSVRVDAE
-214 SFRNITSLKT
+214 AFRNITSLKT

-306 TKVENRI
+306 TTVGRRI

-340 GYTGTETYLYTFADV
+340 GYTGKETYLYTFADA
-355 AEENGYIYTI
+355 AEENGYTYTVS
-365 RDGKA
+365 DGKA
-370 YIFLYEGSESNIT
+370 YIFEYEGSGGDIVV
-383 LPQTL
+383 PRTL
-388 GGYPVCGVDKRAF
+388 GGYPVCGIGGRAF
-401 MGTGIVSVIL
+401 SGTNITSVTVHSGIEYAANEAFAFCQSLVSVEFEGEATTLGAGIFAGCSALKSVIL
-411 HVGIESVG
+411 PSALASIPSDAFTGCSSLDNIILPDTLEI
-419 IEAFANCANLIS
+419 IEA
-431 VVFEGADTEIG
+431 
-442 DLSFADCVSLSSVT
+442 
-456 LPSSLTVIPEGTFE
+456 
-470 GCLSLAEI
+470 
-478 NLPNTLQTIRSYAFM
+478 YAFHE
-493 YTAIKDITIPS
+493 TAIKEITIPAS
-504 GVTTIEYGAFENTL
+504 VISIEEGAL
-518 GEDPNLPITFR
+518 GGTVPPETPVVISVYDDK
-529 VAAGAQFDWYGIVG
+529 GFDWYNIVG
-543 NDYNYTIVYI
+543 GNFELRYI

>member
-9 TVISVLAVIA
+9 TVISLLAVIA

-25 ACKHTEYTVT
+25 ACKPTEYTVT

-65 QGYVFTGWTD
+65 LGYVFTGWTD

-128 DSKEA
+128 DSEEA

-139 FTDVEMTSLA
+139 FTDGEMTSLA

-204 GNCSVRVDAE
+204 GNYSVRVGAE
-214 SFRNITSLKT
+214 AFRNITSLKT
-224 VYLGETVTIDGG
+224 VYLGETVSIDGG

-245 VVCMGEN
+245 IVCMGEN

-263 HELVFVLADTGGDYE
+263 HELVFVLADKGGDYE

-306 TKVENRI
+306 TTVGRRI

-340 GYTGTETYLYTFADV
+340 GYTGEETYSYTFAVDGK
-355 AEENGYIYTI
+355 ENGYTYTVS
-365 RDGKA
+365 DGKA
-370 YIFLYEGSESNIT
+370 YIFEYEGSGSDIVV
-383 LPQTL
+383 PRTL
-388 GGYPVCGVDKRAF
+388 GGYPVCGIGGRAF
-401 MGTGIVSVIL
+401 FGTNIKSVIVHSGIEYAANEAFAFCQSLVSVEFEGEATTLGACIFAGCSALKSVIL
-411 HVGIESVG
+411 PSALASIPSDAFTGCSSLDNIILPDTLEI
-419 IEAFANCANLIS
+419 IEA
-431 VVFEGADTEIG
+431 
-442 DLSFADCVSLSSVT
+442 
-456 LPSSLTVIPEGTFE
+456 
-470 GCLSLAEI
+470 
-478 NLPNTLQTIRSYAFM
+478 YAFHE
-493 YTAIKDITIPS
+493 TAIKEITIPAS
-504 GVTTIEYGAFENTL
+504 VISIEEGAL
-518 GEDPNLPITFR
+518 GGTVPPETPVVISVYDDK
-529 VAAGAQFDWYGIVG
+529 GFDWYNVVG
-543 NDYNYTIVYI
+543 GNFELRYI

>member
-9 TVISVLAVIA
+9 TVISILAVIA
-19 CAVTLF
+19 CAITLF
-25 ACKHTEYTVT
+25 ACKPTEYTVT

-75 ENGNAVTLT
+75 ESGNAVTLT

-128 DSKEA
+128 DSEEP

-139 FTDVEMTSLA
+139 FTDGEMTSLA

-163 GAFIDGGYFT
+163 GAFIDGGYFSV
-173 DTFDYS
+173 TFDYS

-204 GNCSVRVDAE
+204 GNHSVRVDAE
-214 SFRNITSLKT
+214 AFRNITSLKT

-313 FADCNDTLKVVLRAN
+313 FADCDDELKVVLRAN

-340 GYTGTETYLYTFADV
+340 GYTGTETYSYTFADV
-355 AEENGYIYTI
+355 AEENGYTYTVS
-365 RDGKA
+365 DGKA
-370 YIFLYEGSESNIT
+370 YIFEYEGSGGDIVV
-383 LPQTL
+383 PRTL
-388 GGYPVCGVDKRAF
+388 GGYPVCGIGGRAF
-401 MGTGIVSVIL
+401 YGTNITSVTVHSGIEYAANEAFASCQSLVSVEFEGEATTLGAGIFAGCSALKSVIL
-411 HVGIESVG
+411 PSALASIPSDAFTGCSSLDNIILPDTLEI
-419 IEAFANCANLIS
+419 IEA
-431 VVFEGADTEIG
+431 
-442 DLSFADCVSLSSVT
+442 
-456 LPSSLTVIPEGTFE
+456 
-470 GCLSLAEI
+470 
-478 NLPNTLQTIRSYAFM
+478 YAF
-493 YTAIKDITIPS
+493 YETAIKEITIPAS
-504 GVTTIEYGAFENTL
+504 VISIEEGAL
-518 GEDPNLPITFR
+518 GGTVPPETPVVISVYDDK
-529 VAAGAQFDWYGIVG
+529 GFDWYNIVG
-543 NDYNYTIVYI
+543 GNFELRYI

>member
-25 ACKHTEYTVT
+25 ACKPTEYTVT

-65 QGYVFTGWTD
+65 LGYVFTGWTD

-128 DSKEA
+128 DSEAA

-139 FTDVEMTSLA
+139 FTDGEMTSLA

-204 GNCSVRVDAE
+204 RNYSVRVDAE
-214 SFRNITSLKT
+214 AFRNITSLKT

-313 FADCNDTLKVVLRAN
+313 FADCDDALKVVLRAN

-340 GYTGTETYLYTFADV
+340 GYTGEETYSYTFAVDG
-355 AEENGYIYTI
+355 EENGYTYTVS
-365 RDGKA
+365 DGKA
-370 YIFLYEGSESNIT
+370 YIFEYEGSGGDIVVPRT
-383 LPQTL
+383 LR
-388 GGYPVCGVDKRAF
+388 GYPVCGIGGRAF
-401 MGTGIVSVIL
+401 AGTDITSVTVHSGIEYAANEAFASCQSLVSVEFEGEATTLGAGIFAGCSALKSVIL
-411 HVGIESVG
+411 PSALASIPSDAFTGCSSLDNIILPDTLEI
-419 IEAFANCANLIS
+419 IEA
-431 VVFEGADTEIG
+431 
-442 DLSFADCVSLSSVT
+442 
-456 LPSSLTVIPEGTFE
+456 
-470 GCLSLAEI
+470 
-478 NLPNTLQTIRSYAFM
+478 YAF
-493 YTAIKDITIPS
+493 YETAIKEITIPAS
-504 GVTTIEYGAFENTL
+504 VISIEEGAL
-518 GEDPNLPITFR
+518 GGTVPPETPVVISVYDDK
-529 VAAGAQFDWYGIVG
+529 GFDWYNIVG
-543 NDYNYTIVYI
+543 GNFELRYI

>member
-9 TVISVLAVIA
+9 TVISILAVIA
-19 CAVTLF
+19 CAITLF
-25 ACKHTEYTVT
+25 ACKPTEYTVT

-75 ENGNAVTLT
+75 ESGNAVTLT

-128 DSKEA
+128 DSEDT

-139 FTDVEMTSLA
+139 FTDGEMTSLA

-163 GAFIDGGYFT
+163 GAFIDDSYFT
-173 DTFDYS
+173 YTFDYS

-204 GNCSVRVDAE
+204 GNYSVRVDTEA
-214 SFRNITSLKT
+214 FRNITSLKT

-306 TKVENRI
+306 TTVGRRI

-328 VNSGFFTEWNCK
+328 VNSGFLPEWNCK

-355 AEENGYIYTI
+355 AEENGYTYTVS
-365 RDGKA
+365 DGKA
-370 YIFLYEGSESNIT
+370 YIFEYEGSGSDIVV
-383 LPQTL
+383 PRTL
-388 GGYPVCGVDKRAF
+388 GGYPVCGIGGRAF
-401 MGTGIVSVIL
+401 FGTNIKSVIVHSGIEYAANEAFAFCQSLVSVEFEGEATTLGAGIFADCFALKSVIL
-411 HVGIESVG
+411 PSALASIPSDAFTGCSSLDNIILPDTLEI
-419 IEAFANCANLIS
+419 IEA
-431 VVFEGADTEIG
+431 
-442 DLSFADCVSLSSVT
+442 
-456 LPSSLTVIPEGTFE
+456 
-470 GCLSLAEI
+470 
-478 NLPNTLQTIRSYAFM
+478 YAFHK
-493 YTAIKDITIPS
+493 TAIKEITIPAS
-504 GVTTIEYGAFENTL
+504 VISIEEGALDGTVPPETPVVISVYDDK
-518 GEDPNLPITFR
+518 G
-529 VAAGAQFDWYGIVG
+529 FDWYNIVG
-543 NDYNYTIVYI
+543 GNFELRYI